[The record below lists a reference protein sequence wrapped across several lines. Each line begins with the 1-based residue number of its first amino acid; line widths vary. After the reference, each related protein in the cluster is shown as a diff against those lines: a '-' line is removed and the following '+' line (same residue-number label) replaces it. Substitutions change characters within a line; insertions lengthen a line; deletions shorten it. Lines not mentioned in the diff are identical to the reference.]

1 MKAYEFLIRALQS
14 DNPTWQREAAL
25 MLGRFGAKDAV
36 AELRAAI
43 KLDNARARVNVLDA
57 LRLIG
62 DADAGSIA
70 IARLLDKDAGVRA
83 AAARF
88 LGAHGGPEALAPLR
102 VALKKERL
110 RDTRAAMAAAVKAV
124 KGK

>member
-1 MKAYEFLIRALQS
+1 
-14 DNPTWQREAAL
+14 
-25 MLGRFGAKDAV
+25 MLGRVGAKDAV

-70 IARLLDKDAGVRA
+70 IARLMDKDAGVRA

-102 VALKKERL
+102 DALKKERL
-110 RDTRAAMAAAVKAV
+110 RDTRAAMAAALKR
-124 KGK
+124 